1 MAEKYGDIL
10 AQRVATRISKFVATE
25 AALSDIPVG
34 MSDDGMLAVTMSE
47 RTLWLYD
54 KDSTDVAGTY
64 VKVPTDARSPGRWH
78 RVDATLASAV
88 AGLVSDVSGMTCLSG
103 DAVNDFVYVSAAST
117 VAKADADD
125 AAKIPAVGMIVSK
138 QSSTSCTVRVSGL
151 ATGLSGLTAGAVYYL
166 SAATAGAITATPPS
180 APAAVPVGVA
190 VSTTA
195 LLILPVSVLSYVL
208 RSVTANLGADAIG
221 YPDASSKTTAAR
233 VGAAIDELY
242 VDRLTTAWSAPIP
255 LSNWRIVSAG
265 GDVGNIAAIGGGL
278 GSDTDPIL
286 RADANG
292 SWEIFWAAASVVPV
306 GVQVP
311 LPPDFDD
318 TGDAIL
324 ALDVYSGATDAATMG
339 VASTWNGGAEVTD
352 SADDAGTKS
361 ATRHRITATIAHGD
375 IPAGATHVTFR
386 LTPPA
391 HAADGIALVSSQL
404 RYTPKLL
411 P

>member
-1 MAEKYGDIL
+1 MSEKYGDLL
-10 AQRVATRISKFVATE
+10 AQQVAKRINPIVANE
-25 AALSDIPVG
+25 AALSDIPLS
-34 MSDDGMLAVTMSE
+34 MSDNGKLCLALSE
-47 RTLWLYD
+47 RTAWVYVAA
-54 KDSTDVAGTY
+54 STDVAGTY
-64 VKVPTDARSPGRWH
+64 VKVPTDGRAAGRWH
-78 RVDATLASAV
+78 RVDATLAGSV

-103 DAVNDFVYVSAAST
+103 DAVNDFVYISSAST

-151 ATGLSGLTAGAVYYL
+151 ATGLTGLTAGAVYYL

-195 LLILPVSVLSYVL
+195 LLILPVGVLSYVL
-208 RSVTANLGADAIG
+208 RSATANLGADAIG
-221 YPDASSKTTAAR
+221 YPDASSKTTATR
-233 VGAAIDELY
+233 VGAALDELY
-242 VDRLTTAWSAPIP
+242 VDRLTTTRAVPIP

-278 GSDTDPIL
+278 ASNSDPIL
-286 RADANG
+286 RGDANG
-292 SWEIFWAAASVVPV
+292 SWEIFWAAASVVPI

-318 TGDAIL
+318 TGDAFVT
-324 ALDVYSGATDAATMG
+324 LDVYSGATDAATMA
-339 VASTWNGGAEVTD
+339 VASTWNGGTEVTD
-352 SADDAGTKS
+352 SADDSGTKS
-361 ATRHRITATIAHGD
+361 ATRHRITATIANGD
-375 IPAGATHVTFR
+375 IPSGATHATIR
-386 LTPPA
+386 ITPPT
-391 HAADGIALVSSQL
+391 HGTDGIALVSSQL

-411 P
+411 T